1 MIRLV
6 LNLDVTLTSIKCIF
20 FAYNVQSMHN
30 GPSSYHLVYFADMP
44 QFKQKIS
51 SKHARLHTLRQCND
65 FECRQ
70 ACETFFC

>member
-1 MIRLV
+1 MHFFRVQCTIHAQWSIV
-6 LNLDVTLTSIKCIF
+6 LS
-20 FAYNVQSMHN
+20 FA
-30 GPSSYHLVYFADMP
+30 LFADMP

>member
-1 MIRLV
+1 MVHRL
-6 LNLDVTLTSIKCIF
+6 II
-20 FAYNVQSMHN
+20 Y
-30 GPSSYHLVYFADMP
+30 SYRLMP